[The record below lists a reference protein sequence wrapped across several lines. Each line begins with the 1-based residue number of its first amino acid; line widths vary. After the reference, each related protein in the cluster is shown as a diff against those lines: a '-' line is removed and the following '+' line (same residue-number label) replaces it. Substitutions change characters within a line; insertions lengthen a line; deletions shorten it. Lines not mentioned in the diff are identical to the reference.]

1 MSPRIER
8 RSGGPS
14 RDGRQGGASSGR
26 SSGGRPSSSGYSSRD
41 SDSRSPRGYDDR
53 RPSRERPSGDRPY
66 GNRPS
71 SSRSSSE
78 RFTNDRF
85 SRDRG
90 PSDRSY
96 SERPSGDRFSK
107 DRFSSN
113 RSSSNRPPRERPSSN
128 GPSGDRPYGRRDGS
142 SPRPYGQRDQQ
153 GSRPYGRRDDR
164 REDRREDRRD
174 DRSPRFSGR
183 PDNDGK
189 RPYERRDDQ
198 GARSSAP
205 NRFRSDRPAQ
215 GRFRDR
221 SERSPDRYRSGDERR
236 QSSQRSRFGDSAPRS
251 QRPNLPPEAE
261 ASTPPADDLIWGRHA
276 SQAALE
282 SGRPIH
288 RIWCT
293 PEMRSASK
301 FLQLLREAKAS
312 GVLVEEVTWARLAQ
326 VTGGSVHQGI
336 ALQTAAADTLDLNAL
351 IDGCS
356 ELGEPPLLLALDGI
370 TDPHNLGAVVR
381 SAEAMGAHGL
391 VLPQRRSAGLTGS
404 AAKVAAGAME
414 HLPVARVVNLNRSL
428 EKLKDSGYR
437 VIGLAA
443 EGDVTLMDVDLDGP
457 LVLVTGSEDQGLS
470 LLTRRHCDQLVR
482 IPLRGITPS
491 LNASV
496 ATAMCVYEVAR
507 RNWMKDIHGQAPS
520 PPIVRPQVK
529 TQEVSPPVPP
539 VSEPPLLE
547 TLKTESS
554 KTDPSNVDPSNT
566 ELSASDHASEDNA
579 SLNQQLSDSSG
590 SEQSDVL
597 KTESPPADSTPP
609 APTIE
614 LDLTGSKPEPD
625 LQFDQS
631 IKLSP

>member
-14 RDGRQGGASSGR
+14 RDGRQGGSGSGR
-26 SSGGRPSSSGYSSRD
+26 SSGGRPSSSGYSSRN

-90 PSDRSY
+90 PSDRS
-96 SERPSGDRFSK
+96 SSDRSSGDRFSK

-113 RSSSNRPPRERPSSN
+113 RSSSNRPQRERPSSY
-128 GPSGDRPYGRRDGS
+128 GSSGDRPYGRRDGS

-153 GSRPYGRRDDR
+153 GSRPYGRR
-164 REDRREDRRD
+164 EDRRD

-183 PDNDGK
+183 PDDDGK

-205 NRFRSDRPAQ
+205 NRFRSDRSAQ

-529 TQEVSPPVPP
+529 TQVVSPPVPP
-539 VSEPPLLE
+539 VSEPPVLE
-547 TLKTESS
+547 TSKTEFSKTESL

-579 SLNQQLSDSSG
+579 SLNQQLSDSSV

-597 KTESPPADSTPP
+597 KTESPPVDSTPP

>member
-14 RDGRQGGASSGR
+14 RDGRQGGSSSGR
-26 SSGGRPSSSGYSSRD
+26 SSGGRPSSSGYSSRN

-85 SRDRG
+85 SRDRS
-90 PSDRSY
+90 PSDRS
-96 SERPSGDRFSK
+96 SSDRPSGDRFSK

-113 RSSSNRPPRERPSSN
+113 RSSSNRPQRERPSSY
-128 GPSGDRPYGRRDGS
+128 GSSGDRPYGRRDGS

-153 GSRPYGRRDDR
+153 GSRPYGRR
-164 REDRREDRRD
+164 EDRRD

-183 PDNDGK
+183 PDDDGK

-205 NRFRSDRPAQ
+205 NRFRSDRLAQ

-529 TQEVSPPVPP
+529 TQVVSPPVPP
-539 VSEPPLLE
+539 VSEPPVLE
-547 TLKTESS
+547 TFKTESL

-579 SLNQQLSDSSG
+579 SLNQQLSDTG
-590 SEQSDVL
+590 SEHSDVM
-597 KTESPPADSTPP
+597 KTESPQEDSPP
-609 APTIE
+609 LAPTIE
-614 LDLTGSKPEPD
+614 LDLTRSKPELD

>member
-14 RDGRQGGASSGR
+14 RDGRQGGSSSGR
-26 SSGGRPSSSGYSSRD
+26 SSGGRPSSSGYSSRN

-85 SRDRG
+85 SRDRA

-96 SERPSGDRFSK
+96 SDRPSGDRFSK

-142 SPRPYGQRDQQ
+142 SSRPYGQRDQQ

-198 GARSSAP
+198 SARSSAP

-547 TLKTESS
+547 TSKTES
-554 KTDPSNVDPSNT
+554 SNVDPSNT